1 MPSVGGSYRSVGVVP
16 AAGLGPLRGRR
27 PERKDVLLDVVLETC
42 VSEVTPLCLSGDTPV
57 SLRLHPTTVYLHDLP
72 STDSFS
78 SRPFSISQATESWA
92 CFRVIPHR
100 LPSFA

>member
-1 MPSVGGSYRSVGVVP
+1 M
-16 AAGLGPLRGRR
+16 
-27 PERKDVLLDVVLETC
+27 
-42 VSEVTPLCLSGDTPV
+42 
-57 SLRLHPTTVYLHDLP
+57 YLHDLP

-100 LPSFA
+100 LPSFPWLMKQVPSLPVWAQMDKNTAARPGVSPSTDARPAAAFDKAPGFN